1 MTYKAR
7 QMPRRFMECAP
18 PIVKAR
24 VLDITSINPAAPLDF
39 DIVLREPVTDNES
52 GDSYGFN
59 GVDFGVY
66 GERGCHFFLKPH
78 EMRAYRDRNRRKRVA
93 WRDMPEATQ
102 KAIVAYLEWNPEEST
117 GTGV

>member
-1 MTYKAR
+1 
-7 QMPRRFMECAP
+7 MPRRFMEGAP
-18 PIVKAR
+18 PIVKAG
-24 VLDITSINPAAPLDF
+24 VLDIIAIRPAAPLDF
-39 DIVLREPVTDNES
+39 DIVLREPVTDNET
-52 GDSYGFN
+52 GEIYGFN

-66 GERGCHFFLKPH
+66 GERGCHFFLNPH
-78 EMRAYRDRNRRKRVA
+78 EMRDYRDRNRRKRVA